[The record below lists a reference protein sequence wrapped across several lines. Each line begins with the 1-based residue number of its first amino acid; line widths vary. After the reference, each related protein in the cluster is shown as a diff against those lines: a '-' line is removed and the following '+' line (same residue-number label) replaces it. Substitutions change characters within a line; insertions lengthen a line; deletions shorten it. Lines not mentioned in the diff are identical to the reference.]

1 MGAVKGI
8 CISKIRGIQKHE
20 VAEATL
26 KENWGIEGD
35 AHAGDWQRQISLLD
49 YAEIEHVRSNGTDA
63 DFGTFGENLI
73 VEGYDLKQL
82 PLGTRLRIG
91 EHAVLEL
98 TQIGKQ
104 CHRTCGLDKAVG
116 ECVMPREGIFTRVL
130 HGGVIHVGDPVA
142 LEKE

>member
-1 MGAVKGI
+1 MGEVKGI

-49 YAEIEHVRSNGTDA
+49 YAEIEHVR
-63 DFGTFGENLI
+63 GENLI

-91 EHAVLEL
+91 EDAVLEL

-130 HGGVIHVGDPVA
+130 HGGVIHVGDPVT

>member
-1 MGAVKGI
+1 MGEVKGI

-91 EHAVLEL
+91 EDAGQANKGPAGRL
-98 TQIGKQ
+98 
-104 CHRTCGLDKAVG
+104 RRGLDEVSSNHAHATPRRERKNA
-116 ECVMPREGIFTRVL
+116 REGLSPSHPRL
-130 HGGVIHVGDPVA
+130 RA
-142 LEKE
+142 

>member
-1 MGAVKGI
+1 MGKVLAV
-8 CISKIRGIQKHE
+8 CISEKRGTQKKNVE
-20 VAEATL
+20 KVRL
-26 KENWGIEGD
+26 IENYGLEGD

-91 EHAVLEL
+91 EDAVLEL